1 MSRSGRI
8 RILGSL
14 VLMLCSLSCSKKTDN
29 GADAKVTTVGSV
41 EVTAKLEEI
50 RGTFPPNDLYDY
62 AYVLRYRVLETHRGK
77 IEGETVLVAQYN
89 PLKPRS
95 EAADAKSGEI
105 GGNVKKLV
113 AGDIHRLALATPLD
127 DFYMG
132 PMINKY
138 HGEDKSSLYWAV
150 WTNRVV
156 R

>member
-1 MSRSGRI
+1 MSRLSNMRI
-8 RILGSL
+8 VGSL
-14 VLMLCSLSCSKKTDN
+14 MLMLCCHSCSKQTDN
-29 GADAKVTTVGSV
+29 GADAKVTTLGSV
-41 EVTAKLEEI
+41 EVTAKLEEV

-62 AYVLRYRVLETHRGK
+62 VYVLRYRVLETHRGK

-105 GGNVKKLV
+105 GGNVKKFV
-113 AGDIHRLALATPLD
+113 AGDIHRMALATPLD

-138 HGEDKSSLYWAV
+138 HAEDKSPLYWAL